1 MPVLAIG
8 LDSFDTAF
16 TGCTTHLASL
26 VAIELARQGYSLV
39 DYPWLVRLNPTV
51 PWKTRGNAAVA
62 ILVAVD
68 TRAEAEKAVREAV
81 LPLAKAY
88 GAQPKATL
96 AALYVE
102 DAEPSLGGWLEARNP
117 CLERLYH
124 RAVHTLAPLEQA
136 MECIRSS
143 GEMLASIGLG
153 RRGTVG
159 AAAALGMEPRSDYTF
174 ELLAYRR
181 PSRWLEP
188 RRIDPGSVVEYDYR
202 YRPLTFSNYDYEKDI
217 PLIAPHGHDP
227 VLYGVRGEEPQVLL
241 RALEEIEAGEE
252 PSHWMLYRSN
262 QATNAHLRPLTASRA
277 RPYTN
282 PVLVVRLEEE
292 PRRLPGGHVV
302 ARASDHTGT
311 VTLAAYRETG
321 ALREALLSLK
331 PGDLVAAAGGVK
343 PRRGQPTLNL
353 EALVPLRSGRPPRPC
368 CPSWCGEPLVQPPPR
383 SHHHLVK
390 PLERCLAPPKQLP
403 RRVKPTIPLRV
414 TLE

>member
-26 VAIELARQGYSLV
+26 MAIELERRGHRLL

-62 ILVAVD
+62 ILVGVD
-68 TRAEAEKAVREAV
+68 NAAEAKRAVRDV
-81 LPLAKAY
+81 LIPLAKAY
-88 GAQPKATL
+88 GEQPKAAL
-96 AALYVE
+96 IALYVE
-102 DAEPSLGGWLEARNP
+102 EAEPSLAGWLEARSP

-124 RAVHTLAPLEQA
+124 RAVHTLAPISEALD
-136 MECIRSS
+136 CLRS
-143 GEMLASIGLG
+143 GGDALLSIGAG
-153 RRGTVG
+153 RRGIVG
-159 AAAALGMEPRSDYTF
+159 AVAALGMDPRSDYTF
-174 ELLAYRR
+174 ELLTYRK
-181 PSRWLEP
+181 PGRWLEP
-188 RRIDPGSVVEYDYR
+188 RRIDPGSVIEYDYR

-227 VLYGVRGEEPQVLL
+227 VLYGVRGEDPHVLL
-241 RALEEIEAGEE
+241 RALDEIDAGEE

-262 QATNAHLRPLTASRA
+262 QATNAHLRPLVASNA

-282 PVLVVRLEEE
+282 PVLVLRLEEK

-302 ARASDHTGT
+302 ARARDHTGA

-321 ALREALLSLK
+321 QLRDALLSLE
-331 PGDLVAAAGGVK
+331 PGDVFAAAGGVK
-343 PRRGQPTLNL
+343 PRHGEPTLNL
-353 EALVPLRSGRPPRPC
+353 EALIPLRHWRLQPPC
-368 CPSWCGEPLVQPPPR
+368 CSSWCREPVHQPPPR

-403 RRVKPTIPLRV
+403 RRVEPLIPREV
-414 TLE
+414 ILE

>member
-26 VAIELARQGYSLV
+26 IAVKLVQEGYSLI

-51 PWKTRGNAAVA
+51 PWKTRGNGAVA
-62 ILVAVD
+62 LLVGVD
-68 TRAEAEKAVREAV
+68 GPAEAERAVRDAV

-88 GAQPKATL
+88 GDQPKATL
-96 AALYVE
+96 VALYVE
-102 DAEPSLGGWLEARNP
+102 EAEATLEGWLAARSP
-117 CLERLYH
+117 CLERIYH
-124 RAVHTLAPLEQA
+124 RAVHTLVAIDEA
-136 MECIRSS
+136 VECLRGS
-143 GEMLASIGLG
+143 GRLLLSIGLG
-153 RRGTVG
+153 RRGTIG
-159 AAAALGMEPRSDYTF
+159 AAAALGMEPRADYTF
-174 ELLAYRR
+174 ELLTYREPR
-181 PSRWLEP
+181 RWLEP

-227 VLYGVRGEEPQVLL
+227 VLYGVRGEDPRILL
-241 RALEEIEAGEE
+241 RALEEIDAGEE

-262 QATNAHLRPLTASRA
+262 QATNAHLKPLTARLA

-282 PVLVVRLEEE
+282 PVLVLRLMGK

-302 ARASDHTGT
+302 ARAGDHTGEIT
-311 VTLAAYRETG
+311 VAAYRETIG
-321 ALREALLSLK
+321 LREALLALE
-331 PGDLVAAAGGVK
+331 PGDTFAAAGGVK
-343 PRRGQPTLNL
+343 PRRGEPTLNL
-353 EALVPLRSGRPPRPC
+353 EAIIPLHAGRLPQAC
-368 CPSWCGEPLVQPPPR
+368 CSSWCREPVVQPPPR

-403 RRVKPTIPLRV
+403 RRVKPLIPREV
-414 TLE
+414 TLT